1 MVNEM
6 ANVLNHRIDF
16 KVVFS
21 VAGANPNGDPLN
33 GNRPR
38 QTSDGFGEVS
48 DVAIKRKLRNRLQEM
63 GEKIFV
69 QSQDRA
75 DDGLKSLKA
84 RADSVKE
91 LKGQKD
97 ESKYQEVACQ
107 TWFDVRAFGQ
117 VFAFDKGSSV
127 GVRGPVS
134 IQTARSITPIMINDM
149 QITKSLNSKDAA
161 GRSFDT
167 MGMKYSIDY
176 AVYQFNGSINVQLAE
191 KTGFTEED
199 ANAIHEA
206 LKTLFYNDE
215 SSARPAGS
223 MEVLRVYWWEHK
235 NKLGD
240 ESPAKIFRTVEIK
253 PNEGVD
259 VVKSTEDI
267 DWRSADSAAKTI
279 QCDKLDIF
287 ED

>member
-1 MVNEM
+1 MS
-6 ANVLNHRIDF
+6 NVLNHRIDF

-38 QTSDGFGEVS
+38 QTSDGYGEVS

-149 QITKSLNSKDAA
+149 QITKSVNSKDAA
-161 GRSFDT
+161 GRSSDT

-199 ANAIHEA
+199 ANAIHEV

-259 VVKSTEDI
+259 VLKSTEDI
-267 DWRSADSAAKTI
+267 DWSSADSAAKTI

>member
-38 QTSDGFGEVS
+38 QTSDGYGEVS

-149 QITKSLNSKDAA
+149 QITKSVNSKDAA
-161 GRSFDT
+161 GRSSDT

-206 LKTLFYNDE
+206 LKTLLYNDE

-267 DWRSADSAAKTI
+267 DWGSADSAAKTI

>member
-38 QTSDGFGEVS
+38 QTSDGYGEVS

-149 QITKSLNSKDAA
+149 QITKSVNSKDAA
-161 GRSFDT
+161 GRSSDT

-199 ANAIHEA
+199 ANTIHEA

-259 VVKSTEDI
+259 VVKSTDDI
-267 DWRSADSAAKTI
+267 DWGSADSAAKTI

>member
-1 MVNEM
+1 MS
-6 ANVLNHRIDF
+6 NVLNHRIDF

-38 QTSDGFGEVS
+38 QTSDGYGEVS
-48 DVAIKRKLRNRLQEM
+48 DVAIKRKLRNRLQDM

-75 DDGLKSLKA
+75 DDGFKSLKA
-84 RADSVKE
+84 RADSVKD

-97 ESKYQEVACQ
+97 EAKYQEIACE

-117 VFAFDKGSSV
+117 VFAFKGSSV

-149 QITKSLNSKDAA
+149 QITKSVNLKDAA
-161 GRSFDT
+161 GKGSET

-176 AVYQFNGSINVQLAE
+176 AIYQFNGSINVQLAE
-191 KTGFTEED
+191 KTGFTEDD

-223 MEVLRVYWWEHK
+223 LEVLRVYWWEHK

-240 ESPAKIFRTVEIK
+240 ESPAKIFRAVDLK
-253 PNEGVD
+253 PLEDVD
-259 VVKSTEDI
+259 VVKSPQDI
-267 DWRSADSAAKTI
+267 DWNSADSSAKEV
-279 QCDKLDIF
+279 QCENVDIF

>member
-1 MVNEM
+1 M

-38 QTSDGFGEVS
+38 QTSDGYGEVS

-149 QITKSLNSKDAA
+149 QITKSVNSKDAA
-161 GRSFDT
+161 GRSSDT

-206 LKTLFYNDE
+206 LKTLLYNDE

-267 DWRSADSAAKTI
+267 DWGSADSAAKTI

>member
-1 MVNEM
+1 M

-38 QTSDGFGEVS
+38 QTSDGYGEVS

-149 QITKSLNSKDAA
+149 QITKSVNSKDAA
-161 GRSFDT
+161 GRSSDT

-199 ANAIHEA
+199 ANTIHEA
-206 LKTLFYNDE
+206 LKTLLYNDE

-259 VVKSTEDI
+259 VVKSTENI
-267 DWRSADSAAKTI
+267 DWGSADSAAKTI

>member
-1 MVNEM
+1 
-6 ANVLNHRIDF
+6 
-16 KVVFS
+16 
-21 VAGANPNGDPLN
+21 
-33 GNRPR
+33 
-38 QTSDGFGEVS
+38 SDGYGEVS

-149 QITKSLNSKDAA
+149 QITKSVNSKDAA
-161 GRSFDT
+161 GRSSDT

-206 LKTLFYNDE
+206 LKTLLYNDE

-267 DWRSADSAAKTI
+267 DWGSADSAAKTI

>member
-1 MVNEM
+1 MS
-6 ANVLNHRIDF
+6 NVLNHRIDF

-38 QTSDGFGEVS
+38 QTSDGYGEVS
-48 DVAIKRKLRNRLQEM
+48 DVAIKRKLRNRLQDM

-75 DDGLKSLKA
+75 DDGFKSLKA
-84 RADSVKE
+84 RADSVKD

-97 ESKYQEVACQ
+97 EAKYQEIACE

-117 VFAFDKGSSV
+117 VFAFKGSSV

-149 QITKSLNSKDAA
+149 QITKSVNLKDAA
-161 GRSFDT
+161 GKGPET

-176 AVYQFNGSINVQLAE
+176 AIYQFNGSINVQLAE
-191 KTGFTEED
+191 KTGFTEDD

-240 ESPAKIFRTVEIK
+240 ESPAKIFRAVDLK
-253 PNEGVD
+253 PLEDVD
-259 VVKSTEDI
+259 VVKSPQDI
-267 DWRSADSAAKTI
+267 DWNSADSSAKEV
-279 QCDKLDIF
+279 QCENVDIF

>member
-1 MVNEM
+1 MS
-6 ANVLNHRIDF
+6 NVLNHRIDF

-38 QTSDGFGEVS
+38 QTSDGYGEVS
-48 DVAIKRKLRNRLQEM
+48 DVAIKRKLRNRLQDM

-75 DDGLKSLKA
+75 DDGFKSLKA
-84 RADSVKE
+84 RADSVKD
-91 LKGQKD
+91 LKVQKD
-97 ESKYQEVACQ
+97 EAKYQEIACE

-117 VFAFDKGSSV
+117 VFAFKGSSV

-149 QITKSLNSKDAA
+149 QITKSVNLKDAA
-161 GRSFDT
+161 GKGSET

-176 AVYQFNGSINVQLAE
+176 AIYQFNGSINVQLAE
-191 KTGFTEED
+191 KTGFTEDD

-223 MEVLRVYWWEHK
+223 LEVLRVYWWEHK

-240 ESPAKIFRTVEIK
+240 ESPAKIFRAVDLK
-253 PNEGVD
+253 PLEDVD
-259 VVKSTEDI
+259 VVKSPQDI
-267 DWRSADSAAKTI
+267 DWNSADSSAKEV
-279 QCDKLDIF
+279 QCENVDIF